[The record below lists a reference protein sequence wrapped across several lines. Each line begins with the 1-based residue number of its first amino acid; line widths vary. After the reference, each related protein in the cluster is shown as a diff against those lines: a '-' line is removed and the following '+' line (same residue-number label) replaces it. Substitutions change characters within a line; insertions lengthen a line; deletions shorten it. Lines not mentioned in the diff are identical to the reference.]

1 MRRTFTFGTH
11 SSTVAVLS
19 GDELYDDLESSA
31 FCVADANTERY
42 LPAGHPR
49 HVLPA
54 GETSKSWPQLEQLLH
69 GMLEADLTRTGR
81 LVAVGGGVVCDIGAL
96 AASLYM
102 RGCELVLVPTS
113 LLAMVD
119 AAVGGKTGIDFGG
132 YKNMVGTFYPAS
144 QVRICTETLA
154 TLSEREYRSGLAEVI
169 KTAML
174 GDEELLDTLE
184 RDHELIAAREAGL
197 LEKVVWACVGVKGAI
212 VEADLTERGI
222 RAHLNL
228 GHTFAHALES
238 VLGLGAWTH
247 GEAVAWGLARA
258 MELGVRLGTT
268 GADYAARVVRLLERY
283 AYTIDPLPELTGRI
297 VEAMRRDKKRRG
309 DELVFIL
316 QEDVGRTVIA
326 PVETRLVE
334 SVLKGDAR

>member
-1 MRRTFTFGTH
+1 MRRTFTFGTR
-11 SSTVAVLS
+11 SCTVAVLS
-19 GDELYDDLESSA
+19 RADLYEGLDESA
-31 FCVADANTERY
+31 FCVADTNTERY
-42 LPAGHPR
+42 LPPGPAR

-54 GETSKSWPQLEQLLH
+54 GETSKSWAQLELLLR
-69 GMLEADLTRTGR
+69 GMLEADLTRAGQA
-81 LVAVGGGVVCDIGAL
+81 VAVGGGVVCDIGAL

-102 RGCELVLVPTS
+102 RGCTLLLVPTS

-144 QVRICTETLA
+144 EVRICIDTLA

-174 GDEELLDTLE
+174 GDEALLDRLE
-184 RDHELIAAREAGL
+184 RDRALIDARDPDL
-197 LEKVVWACVGVKGAI
+197 LAEVVWACVEVKGEF
-212 VEADLTERGI
+212 VEADLTEGGV
-222 RAHLNL
+222 RAFLNL

-238 VLGLGAWTH
+238 VAGLGTWTH

-258 MELGVRLGTT
+258 MELGERRGTT
-268 GADYAARVVRLLERY
+268 DPAYAARVLALLERY
-283 AYTIDPLPELTGRI
+283 GYAIDPVPELTDRV

-309 DELVFIL
+309 DTIRFIL
-316 QEDVGRTVIA
+316 QEDIGRTVIT

-334 SVLKGDAR
+334 SVLRGGKR

>member
-1 MRRTFTFGTH
+1 MRRTFTFGTYR
-11 SSTVAVLS
+11 STVAVLARA
-19 GDELYDDLESSA
+19 DLYDALDDSA
-31 FCVADANTERY
+31 FFVADTNTERY
-42 LPAGHPR
+42 LPQTGAR

-54 GETSKSWPQLEQLLH
+54 GETSKSWSELELLL
-69 GMLEADLTRTGR
+69 GAMLEADLTRTGR
-81 LVAVGGGVVCDIGAL
+81 VVAVGGGVVCDITAL

-102 RGCELVLVPTS
+102 RGCTLVLVPTS

-144 QVRICTETLA
+144 EVRICTDTLA

-174 GDEELLDTLE
+174 GDEDLLDTLE
-184 RDHELIAAREAGL
+184 KKQELVTARDPELLAE
-197 LEKVVWACVGVKGAI
+197 VVWACVEVKGGI

-238 VLGLGAWTH
+238 VAGFGTWTH

-258 MELGVRLGTT
+258 MELGERRGTT
-268 GADYAARVVRLLERY
+268 DPGYAARVLTLLDRY
-283 AYTIDPLPELTGRI
+283 GYAIDPVPELTDRI
-297 VEAMRRDKKRRG
+297 VGAMRRDKKRRG
-309 DELVFIL
+309 DEIRFIL
-316 QEDVGRTVIA
+316 QERAGQTLITA
-326 PVETRLVE
+326 VETGLVE
-334 SVLKGDAR
+334 SVLRGGER